1 MTIPRLEDTTEFAD
15 NPEDRCACVLLLDT
29 SGSMTTGNRI
39 RMVNEAVKS
48 FKDEVSN
55 DPLTAS
61 RVEVAI
67 VAFNHQVSLVQ
78 DFVTVRNFQPPELSA
93 SGGTKMAAAINL
105 ALDTL
110 DQRKKQYRSNSIGY
124 YRPIVLLLTD
134 GRPEHDTPEEV
145 DQAIARIAQEEGGRH
160 VAFFAFGLER
170 SDMPMLAK
178 FTTPQRPA
186 LHVREADIDKIFQ
199 WLANSVSQISTSQPG
214 DQLRLQTPPGLTDY

>member
-1 MTIPRLEDTTEFAD
+1 MTTPSLEDTTEFAD

-29 SGSMTTGNRI
+29 SGSMAGNRI
-39 RMVNEAVKS
+39 RMVNDAIKH

-55 DPLTAS
+55 DRLTAL

-93 SGGTKMAAAINL
+93 IGGTKMAAAINL

-134 GRPEHDTPEEV
+134 GRPEHDTPEEI

-160 VAFFAFGLER
+160 VAFFAFGLDR

-186 LHVREADIDKIFQ
+186 LHVQDADIDRIFQ
-199 WLANSVSQISTSQPG
+199 WLANSVSQISSSQPG
-214 DQLRLQTPPGLTDY
+214 ERHRLPMPPGLTDY